1 MKKVILCAH
10 RGLDDSAPENTV
22 AAFDGALAKGMAI
35 ELDIQ
40 RTADDH
46 LVVVHDPTV
55 DRTTN
60 GSGEIAAMSL
70 AEVKALDAGSWY
82 GSQFAGQRVL
92 TLDEVSELVSSR
104 RPVSP
109 SIALDVKHLAP
120 GTIGMIRDVLEAH
133 DLIEDVVVIG
143 AVLRSTDLRRQF
155 RETSIRFQC
164 AVVAESPE
172 EIDQALDDVYSTWVY
187 VRFVPAGQDVV
198 QVNRGGKR
206 VLVSGPEVS
215 LDINRAYEA
224 WKSGADV
231 VLTWHPTKLAELV
244 RS

>member
-10 RGLDDSAPENTV
+10 RGLDDSAPENTM

-60 GSGEIAAMSL
+60 GSGKIAAMSL

-133 DLIEDVVVIG
+133 DLIEDVVIIG
-143 AVLRSTDLRRQF
+143 AVLRSTDLRHQF